1 MPSETRKLAFSQAE
15 LQAALVNYALRSNM
29 KLPNANI
36 EKIVVSNEGDSAV
49 SLVFMPT
56 TSADVNVVE
65 FSQEHV
71 AAGIILY
78 CRSQGIPLP
87 RDSRKVLLV
96 ENGSISMMMQVNYG
110 AKGSSSA
117 AAAAAAREVSES
129 EAIAADQASVVD
141 GPD

>member
-29 KLPNANI
+29 KLPNASI
-36 EKIVVSNEGDSAV
+36 EKVIVSNEGDSAV
-49 SLVFMPT
+49 RLVFMPST
-56 TSADVNVVE
+56 GNDVREVE

-78 CRSQGIPLP
+78 CRNQGIPLP
-87 RDSRKVLLV
+87 RDSRKLLLV
-96 ENGSISMMMQVNYG
+96 ENDSISMMMRVNY
-110 AKGSSSA
+110 AEKKPPADVA
-117 AAAAAAREVSES
+117 AAETLEDAES
-129 EAIAADQASVVD
+129 ETIAADQAHVID